1 MLTQGFAIPML
12 IATVGVAVAFV
23 LALLFSLE
31 TRGKELAP
39 QLTLWSSRR
48 DRCGRRDRLQ
58 DGRGSASKSDR
69 PAHDRDV
76 HLSRKCSATC

>member
-1 MLTQGFAIPML
+1 ML

-39 QLTLWSSRR
+39 QLTLVEQPACS
-48 DRCGRRDRLQ
+48 RRDRLQ
-58 DGRGSASKSDR
+58 DGRGSASKVR
-69 PAHDRDV
+69 
-76 HLSRKCSATC
+76 

>member
-23 LALLFSLE
+23 LALRFSLE

-39 QLTLWSSRR
+39 QLTLVE
-48 DRCGRRDRLQ
+48 Q
-58 DGRGSASKSDR
+58 
-69 PAHDRDV
+69 PA
-76 HLSRKCSATC
+76 